1 MPDAT
6 ASAWSDLAQ
15 RLLPLAGDPALPPD
29 NIEALERW
37 WGGPRPLRPAAV
49 LVGLVPRPDGLRV
62 LLTRRQEG
70 LTHHGGQVSFPGGRI
85 DAGDA
90 DAVAAAVRE
99 TQEEIGV
106 GAGQVRPLG
115 RVEPLATVSQ
125 YLVQPVV
132 ALVDPAYRLRLCAG
146 EVSCAFELPLA
157 LAARRELWQP
167 YPLPRPGLEVE
178 LRALEFEGH
187 TIWGATAMILERLLA
202 RLRGMPL

>member
-6 ASAWSDLAQ
+6 AVAWSGLAQ

-29 NIEALERW
+29 NLAALERW
-37 WGGPRPLRPAAV
+37 WGGPRPLRRAAV
-49 LVGLVPRPDGLRV
+49 LVGLVPRADGLHV
-62 LLTRRQEG
+62 LLTRRHEG

-106 GAGQVRPLG
+106 SASQVLPLG
-115 RVEPLATVSQ
+115 RVEPLATVSE

-132 ALVDPAYRLRLCAG
+132 ARVDPGYRLRLCAG

-157 LAARRELWQP
+157 LAARRELWRP
-167 YPLPRPGLEVE
+167 YPLPRPGLDVE

-202 RLRGMPL
+202 RLRGLPL

>member
-1 MPDAT
+1 VPEVLQPPWPELT
-6 ASAWSDLAQ
+6 Q
-15 RLLPLAGDPALPPD
+15 RLLPLAGDPALPAD
-29 NIEALERW
+29 NLAALERW

-49 LVGLVPRPDGLRV
+49 LVGLVPRPDGLQV

-70 LTHHGGQVSFPGGRI
+70 MTHHGGQVSFPGGRI
-85 DAGDA
+85 DTGDA
-90 DAVAAAVRE
+90 DAIAAAVRE

-106 GAGQVRPLG
+106 TAGQVRPLG
-115 RVEPLATVSQ
+115 RVEPLATVSE

-132 ALVDPAYRLRLCAG
+132 ARVDPGYRLRLCAG

-157 LAARRELWQP
+157 LAARRELWRP
-167 YPLPRPGLEVE
+167 YPVPRPGLDIE